1 FCGANRVRPMLD
13 GTEARVS
20 IAAINAPD
28 STVISGDE
36 AAVLELA
43 ERLAGDGVQY
53 RRLNVSHAFHS
64 RRMEPM
70 LDEFRRV
77 ATSVRFSAPRV
88 TVISNVTGKP
98 LTAAE
103 AMDPEYW
110 VRHVRA
116 PVLFHEGVEAA
127 RAAGVE
133 LFLEVGPEGT
143 LCGMASRFLPEEVR
157 CIASLRSKRTDARAL
172 AEATAALFAAGIV
185 PDWKRR
191 DEGRGLRRVRLPISR
206 FERTHLWYALPSAD
220 AATRAA
226 TGPAWRSSGHPILGA
241 GIRTPDGARI
251 FER

>member
-1 FCGANRVRPMLD
+1 LGHSVGEYAAAVDAGIMSFEDGLRLIAARGRLMDALPEGGAMVALFCGADRVRPMLD

-110 VRHVRA
+110 VRHVR
-116 PVLFHEGVEAA
+116 
-127 RAAGVE
+127 
-133 LFLEVGPEGT
+133 
-143 LCGMASRFLPEEVR
+143 
-157 CIASLRSKRTDARAL
+157 
-172 AEATAALFAAGIV
+172 
-185 PDWKRR
+185 
-191 DEGRGLRRVRLPISR
+191 
-206 FERTHLWYALPSAD
+206 
-220 AATRAA
+220 
-226 TGPAWRSSGHPILGA
+226 
-241 GIRTPDGARI
+241 
-251 FER
+251 